1 MNDILVDNQVWNLFS
16 GRMVTIKT
24 LTESNEPMLT
34 KFVSDQQQMEFIIDS
49 VNLGAWVMFSDSV
62 LLGRFLVLWV

>member
-34 KFVSDQQQMEFIIDS
+34 KFVSDQQQIEFIIDS